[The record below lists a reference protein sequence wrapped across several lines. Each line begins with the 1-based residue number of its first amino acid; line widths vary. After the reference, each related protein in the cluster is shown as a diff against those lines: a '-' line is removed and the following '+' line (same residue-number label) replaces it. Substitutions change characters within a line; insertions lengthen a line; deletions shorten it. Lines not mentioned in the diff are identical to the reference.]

1 MSFHNL
7 FVGSCVGGVTHL
19 WSWSG
24 VSMSAWDVV
33 MSDVDEDADVWR
45 LGVCHVSL
53 KRFDGGENVNV
64 VKIVVEVVGVVKWM

>member
-1 MSFHNL
+1 
-7 FVGSCVGGVTHL
+7 
-19 WSWSG
+19 
-24 VSMSAWDVV
+24 MSAWDVV
-33 MSDVDEDADVWR
+33 MSDVDGDADVWR

>member
-1 MSFHNL
+1 LSCHDL
-7 FVGSCVGGVTHL
+7 FVRTHAGDGMHL